1 MDMNE
6 WTCGTCTLINSSD
19 RNYCDA
25 CDTPKP
31 RRGPGLP
38 DVANP
43 EPIGPPQQR
52 GLCCITGGSYGW
64 SADLCPD
71 NEMRIVFLGR
81 TGSGKSATANN
92 ILGKRIF
99 ESSACGSSVT
109 KKCQRGRAS
118 RFNRDIQIIDSPG
131 LFDTGMTNA
140 EITKEVVKCV
150 GMTAPGPH
158 AFVLVVRID
167 RFTPEEQDTVAHFR
181 QVFGDDMLNYLIVL
195 FTRKD
200 DLQHDKKSL
209 REYLQKVPKE
219 LQDLLVSCNNR
230 CIAFNNRGCDAE
242 KEQDVKDFINLVH
255 RVFLDNGGKC
265 YTSDMYVEAE
275 KNMKM
280 REEQLRLE
288 HEQKILE
295 EKNIIRREFELKL
308 QMKHDEEADMRKQL
322 EERIKTLERE
332 KVEDAKKKTENEMAA
347 LTKEMEDLQI
357 AMKEMKKGKETS
369 DRQLE
374 LEIKRK
380 EREAE
385 KKMEAEKPDF
395 REEARKEVNEEK
407 PGFLSMVGSMLPSII
422 GSALPAF
429 LPAAGKFIKGLF
441 KK

>member
-1 MDMNE
+1 MDMDE
-6 WTCGTCTLINSSD
+6 WTCSTCTLINSGD
-19 RNYCDA
+19 RHYCDA

-31 RRGPGLP
+31 RGEPGLP
-38 DVANP
+38 RVANP
-43 EPIGPPQQR
+43 EPLGPPHTHQQR
-52 GLCCITGGSYGW
+52 GGSYGW

-71 NEMRIVFLGR
+71 NERRIVFLGR
-81 TGSGKSATANN
+81 TGSGKSATGNN
-92 ILGKRIF
+92 ILGKKIF

-109 KKCQRGRAS
+109 KMCQRGKAF
-118 RFNRDIQIIDSPG
+118 RFNRDVQIIDSPG

-167 RFTPEEQDTVAHFR
+167 RFTQEEQDTVAHFR

-200 DLQHDKKSL
+200 DLQNDNKTL
-209 REYLQKVPKE
+209 QEYLRKVPKE
-219 LQDLLVSCNNR
+219 LQDLLVFCNNR
-230 CIAFNNRGCDAE
+230 CIAFNNRGSNAE
-242 KEQDVKDFINLVH
+242 KEQDVKDFITLVD

-265 YTSDMYVEAE
+265 YTSEMYVEAE

-280 REEQLRLE
+280 REKQLRQK
-288 HEQKILE
+288 HDQKIQE
-295 EKNIIRREFELKL
+295 ERNAIRREFELKL
-308 QMKHDEEADMRKQL
+308 QMKHDDDEDLRKQL

-347 LTKEMEDLQI
+347 LSKEKEDLQI
-357 AMKEMKKGKETS
+357 AMKEMKKEKEKS
-369 DRQLE
+369 HRELE

-385 KKMEAEKPDF
+385 KKLEAEKPDF

-407 PGFLSMVGSMLPSII
+407 PGVMGMLGSMLPSLI
-422 GSALPAF
+422 GSVLPAII
-429 LPAAGKFIKGLF
+429 PVAGKFIKGLF